1 MTDLIN
7 DEAVYRTAPTTPGL
21 LNITQK
27 SNKTKKSLKKVKV
40 TKK

>member
-7 DEAVYRTAPTTPGL
+7 DEAVYRTDPTTPGL

-27 SNKTKKSLKKVKV
+27 SNKKKSLKKVKV
-40 TKK
+40 TKKN